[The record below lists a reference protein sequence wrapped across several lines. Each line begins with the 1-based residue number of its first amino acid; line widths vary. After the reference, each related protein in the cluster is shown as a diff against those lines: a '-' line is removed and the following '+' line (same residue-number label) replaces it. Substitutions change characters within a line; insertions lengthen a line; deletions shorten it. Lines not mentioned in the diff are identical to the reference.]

1 MNTSPSTE
9 SVRAGQPALDL
20 PRSRSAQAHP
30 RVNRALRC
38 LPERLASNSDD
49 SLKAL
54 ADVAGLSPSRFM
66 HVFTASVG
74 MPLRRYILNL
84 RLECACRELAA
95 GGTVTSAAFVAGS
108 PMLRTLPERFGR
120 PWEPRQPTTFN
131 AVPGKSDA
139 RRCSPPIRAI
149 TAVVLAMGSCG
160 WMKYAVPRS

>member
-95 GGTVTSAAFVAGS
+95 GGTVTSAAFVAG
-108 PMLRTLPERFGR
+108 F
-120 PWEPRQPTTFN
+120 
-131 AVPGKSDA
+131 SDA
-139 RRCSPPIRAI
+139 AHLTRTFRKAVGTTPTDHFQRRARQE
-149 TAVVLAMGSCG
+149 
-160 WMKYAVPRS
+160 